1 MHPSQ
6 DIKGMKSHLLKDKTI
21 ILGVTGSIAAVE
33 TIKLS
38 RELIR
43 HDAMVI
49 PVMTPAATRIIHPD
63 ALWFATGMN
72 PIVDLT
78 GETEHVS
85 YCGDVPDHA
94 DLLLISPCTANTIS
108 KIANGIDDTAVTTF
122 ATTAIGANH
131 PVMIVP
137 AMHKSMYDHRI
148 VQKNIH
154 QLKEHGIDVVD
165 PYLEKKK
172 AKLASIEEI
181 TARVIRRISENTL
194 NKKRIL
200 IIGGSCCESVDKV
213 RSVCNLSSGKTA
225 ISFTRHAYYHG
236 AEVELWYG
244 TSPEQPPNYVKTKR
258 FRSLDDVK
266 RLIKE
271 TNLEPFE
278 IIIVCAA
285 LSDYIPE
292 KINEKLDSTKESVK
306 ISLKKADKI
315 IRILRRKCPKGII
328 IGFKLDDNKNTVI
341 EKAKKLQKDQHLDLV
356 VANTISAIQA
366 NETTVLCI
374 DSKTSTQIKGSK
386 DYIADQIFSRIIS
399 MGSSS

>member
-6 DIKGMKSHLLKDKTI
+6 DIKGMKSHFLKDKTI

-33 TIKLS
+33 TIKLA

-43 HDAMVI
+43 HDASVI

-72 PIVDLT
+72 PIVNLT
-78 GETEHVS
+78 GETEHVT

-137 AMHKSMYDHRI
+137 AMHKSMYDHLI
-148 VQKNIH
+148 VQENIH
-154 QLKEHGIDVVD
+154 RLKDHGIDVVD
-165 PYLEKKK
+165 PYLERKK
-172 AKLASIEEI
+172 AKIASVEEI
-181 TARVIRRISENTL
+181 TGRVIRRISANLL

-200 IIGGSCCESVDKV
+200 ILGGSCCEPVDKV
-213 RSVCNLSSGKTA
+213 RSLCNQSSGKTA
-225 ISFTRHAYYHG
+225 ISLACHAYFQG
-236 AEVELWYG
+236 AEIELWYG
-244 TSPEQPPNYVKTKR
+244 ASPEQPPSYVKTKR
-258 FRSLDDVK
+258 FRSLSDVK
-266 RLIKE
+266 TLIKD
-271 TNLEPFE
+271 TDLENFE

-292 KINEKLDSTKESVK
+292 KINVKMDSTQESTT

-315 IRILRRKCPKGII
+315 IQIIRRKCSESKI
-328 IGFKLDDNKNTVI
+328 IGFKLDVDKKTVI
-341 EKAKKLQKDQHLDLV
+341 EKAKQLQKTQHLDLV
-356 VANTISAIQA
+356 IANTESAIGA
-366 NETTVLCI
+366 DETTVWCV
-374 DSKTSTQIKGSK
+374 DSKTITQINGSK
-386 DYIADQIFSRIIS
+386 EHIADQIFSMIIS
-399 MGSSS
+399 MGSTS